1 MTPRGTA
8 GAKKAPAARGRAASK
23 SLSKGAALRDI
34 SDFKRALDLIVVGG
48 GPAGLMAGLLFA
60 RAGCTVQVLE
70 KHTDFF
76 HDFRGDTVHPSTMEI
91 LDQLGM
97 LQRFLERPHHKLH
110 KAQFRLAG
118 RVWTIGDLSR
128 LRVVAPYAAIMPQWD
143 FLDFVRTEASVF
155 PGFRLAM
162 KSAVESYLE
171 ENGHVVGV
179 RLADGRELRA
189 RLVIAADGRHSLVR
203 RILPL
208 EKVAVPIDV
217 FWFNV
222 PHTVSGGEA
231 LLGSIERERILI
243 MIDRGDH
250 WQCALIISKGSAE
263 ELKAGGIE
271 PIRRAIHTT
280 APHLDLSN
288 LKKVDDLALLTVTI
302 DRLTGW
308 SKPGLLAI
316 GDAAHAMSPVGGIGI
331 NLAIQDAV
339 ATANYLA
346 GPLARGESVDGLLH
360 KIQQRRLFPTRLV
373 QFMQRLGQDRVFAP
387 VLRPGEPI
395 TKAPWLVRFIDRHPV
410 LQDITAHFVGLGVRR
425 ERVRSPNAYA

>member
-1 MTPRGTA
+1 MT
-8 GAKKAPAARGRAASK
+8 S
-23 SLSKGAALRDI
+23 
-34 SDFKRALDLIVVGG
+34 SDLDLIVIGG
-48 GPAGLMAGLLFA
+48 GPAGMMTGLLFA
-60 RAGCTVQVLE
+60 RAGCKVQVLE
-70 KHTDFF
+70 KHPDFF

-97 LQRFLERPHHKLH
+97 LQRFLQRPHHKLH

-128 LRVVAPYAAIMPQWD
+128 LHVVTPYAAIMPQWD
-143 FLDFVRTEASVF
+143 FLDFVRTEASAF
-155 PGFRLAM
+155 PGFGLAM
-162 KSAVESYLE
+162 KSPVERYLE
-171 ENGHVVGV
+171 EEGRVVGV
-179 RLADGRELRA
+179 RLADGGELRS
-189 RLVIAADGRHSLVR
+189 RLVIAADGRHSFVR
-203 RILPL
+203 HALPL
-208 EKVAVPIDV
+208 ENVAVPIDV

-222 PHTVSGGEA
+222 PHTNRGGEA

-263 ELKAGGIE
+263 ELRAGGIE
-271 PIRRAIHTT
+271 PIRQAIHTT

-288 LKKVDDLALLTVTI
+288 LRVDDLALLSVTI
-302 DRLTGW
+302 DRLTRW

-339 ATANYLA
+339 AAANFLA
-346 GPLARGESVDGLLH
+346 GPLARGENVDGLLQ
-360 KIQQRRLFPTRLV
+360 KIQQRRQFPTRAV

-395 TKAPWLVRFIDRHPV
+395 TKAPWLVRVIDRHPL
-410 LQDITAHFVGLGVRR
+410 LQGIPAHFVGLGVRR